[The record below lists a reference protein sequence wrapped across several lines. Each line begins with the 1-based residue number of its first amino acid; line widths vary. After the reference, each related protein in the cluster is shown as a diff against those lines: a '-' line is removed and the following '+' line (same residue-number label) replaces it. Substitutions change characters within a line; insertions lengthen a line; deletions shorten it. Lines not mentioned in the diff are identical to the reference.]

1 MELTKS
7 VAVGAF
13 GWGCRRA
20 TERSVANMTDEQFA
34 ELFNKL
40 QESGDREKLKHLFGG
55 ALGYYIRLGTILA
68 FAHQMCYNSI
78 RIEVPIR
85 APT

>member
-40 QESGDREKLKHLFGG
+40 RESGDREKLKHLFGHWV
-55 ALGYYIRLGTILA
+55 TILD
-68 FAHQMCYNSI
+68 
-78 RIEVPIR
+78 
-85 APT
+85 